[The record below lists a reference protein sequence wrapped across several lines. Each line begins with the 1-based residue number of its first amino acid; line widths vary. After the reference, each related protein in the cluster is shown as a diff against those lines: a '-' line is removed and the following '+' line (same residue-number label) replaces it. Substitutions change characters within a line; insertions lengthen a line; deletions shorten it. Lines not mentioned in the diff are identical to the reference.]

1 MIEELNLSSFW
12 LTVVFIVTLWLM
24 YQIAKIPSK
33 IDIEETV
40 EDSKETVEDS
50 KETVED
56 SKDTVEDSKDTVEPA
71 YLSWHGAVIQGQ
83 GRSGYE
89 QY

>member
-50 KETVED
+50 K
-56 SKDTVEDSKDTVEPA
+56 DTVEDSKDTVEPA

>member
-40 EDSKETVEDS
+40 EDSK
-50 KETVED
+50 
-56 SKDTVEDSKDTVEPA
+56 DTVETPE
-71 YLSWHGAVIQGQ
+71 YLSRYGAVIQMQ
-83 GRSGYE
+83 GR
-89 QY
+89 

>member
-1 MIEELNLSSFW
+1 MIEELNLSLFW

-40 EDSKETVEDS
+40 EDSK
-50 KETVED
+50 
-56 SKDTVEDSKDTVEPA
+56 DTVETPE
-71 YLSWHGAVIQGQ
+71 YLSRYGAVIQMQ
-83 GRSGYE
+83 GR
-89 QY
+89 

>member
-40 EDSKETVEDS
+40 EN
-50 KETVED
+50 
-56 SKDTVEDSKDTVEPA
+56 SKDTVETPE
-71 YLSWHGAVIQGQ
+71 YLSRYGAVIQMQ
-83 GRSGYE
+83 GR
-89 QY
+89 

>member
-50 KETVED
+50 E
-56 SKDTVEDSKDTVEPA
+56 DTVEDSKDTVEPA

>member
-40 EDSKETVEDS
+40 EDSKDTETPE
-50 KETVED
+50 
-56 SKDTVEDSKDTVEPA
+56 
-71 YLSWHGAVIQGQ
+71 YLSRYGAVIQMQ
-83 GRSGYE
+83 GR
-89 QY
+89 